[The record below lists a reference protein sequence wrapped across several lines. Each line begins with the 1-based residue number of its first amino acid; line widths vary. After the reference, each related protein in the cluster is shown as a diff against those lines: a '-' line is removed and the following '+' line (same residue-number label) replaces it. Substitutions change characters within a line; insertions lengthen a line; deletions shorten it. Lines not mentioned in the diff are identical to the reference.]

1 MKVQVDGKSIE
12 IEEGT
17 RISGLLTQLGIRS
30 ETVFSIREGKVL
42 ASDEV
47 ISAGDEIQFK
57 KVIAGG

>member
-12 IEEGT
+12 VEEGI
-17 RISGLLTQLGIRS
+17 RISGLLTQLGIQS
-30 ETVFSIREGKVL
+30 ETVFSIRDGKVL
-42 ASDEV
+42 TSDEV